1 MKEKHENLVTLTA
14 QNLSEFQVCLVHLSV
29 YFSVSPQLFFFIHTV
44 SWSAGGK
51 DINAKAHARF
61 IGLSAAFEGCQ
72 NPTQENVSAHT
83 MKATVM
89 SNPELW
95 NHKI

>member
-1 MKEKHENLVTLTA
+1 MTLTA

-61 IGLSAAFEGCQ
+61 IGLSDAFEGCQ